1 MGSSCTLNGMPRAL
15 RINRIAV
22 HRFAWEVADLALD
35 EHNGFNQVYQAGSC
49 LPADGLRPDDR
60 HRRRA
65 RSASTSAAPPPRT
78 RRSACSRSTCSA
90 ATRSSASGSTTTSS
104 AACASTT
111 AWASG
116 PVDIALWDIAGKLYD
131 APVSRAARRLPQAR
145 CPAYASTYHGDENG
159 GLSTPEAFAEFAV
172 QCREM
177 GYPAFKIHG
186 WSAGPIER
194 EVATVLATRSAVGD
208 EMDLMLDPACEY
220 NTWADALKV
229 GLACDEA
236 RFLWLEDPYK
246 DGGTSAFGHRKLRQ
260 LIKTPIL
267 IGEHIRG
274 HELHVDNIVADGTD
288 FVRAD
293 ADYDCGITG
302 LMKIAHSAEGFGL
315 DVEIHAPGP
324 AHRHCM
330 AAIRNT
336 NYYELGLV
344 HPKLKPHQAAGL
356 RLRLLRR
363 ARRRRRAR
371 PRPRPD
377 RPRPRRH
384 RRLGLGHRAPDRPG
398 RLRVARARFVKL
410 N

>member
-1 MGSSCTLNGMPRAL
+1 MSRPL

-22 HRFAWEVADLALD
+22 HRYGYEVANLAHD
-35 EHNGFNQVYQAGSC
+35 EHNGFNQVYRAGSC
-49 LPADGLRPDDR
+49 LKQTGYVLTIGTDAGLVGEYVGGNAASYAQVSMLAQYLLGRNPLERELIYNDLKRGLRKHDR
-60 HRRRA
+60 M
-65 RSASTSAAPPPRT
+65 
-78 RRSACSRSTCSA
+78 
-90 ATRSSASGSTTTSS
+90 GM
-104 AACASTT
+104 
-111 AWASG
+111 G

-131 APVSRAARRLPQAR
+131 APISQLLGGFRRTL
-145 CPAYASTYHGDENG
+145 PAYASTYHGDDNG
-159 GLSTPEAFAEFAV
+159 GLSTPEAFGEFAAR
-172 QCREM
+172 CRAM

-194 EVATVLATRSAVGD
+194 EVATVLATRRAVGD
-208 EMDLMLDPACEY
+208 GMDLMLDPACEY
-220 NTWADALKV
+220 NTWSDALKV

-236 RFLWLEDPYK
+236 RFMWLEDPYK

-260 LIKTPIL
+260 VIKTPIL

-344 HPKLKPHQAAGL
+344 HPNIKTTKPPIYASDYSDELEAVDAHGHVPVPTA
-356 RLRLLRR
+356 
-363 ARRRRRAR
+363 
-371 PRPRPD
+371 P
-377 RPRPRRH
+377 
-384 RRLGLGHRAPDRPG
+384 GLGAPVDWDWLRAHQLDQ
-398 RLRVARARFVKL
+398 VVYE
-410 N
+410 